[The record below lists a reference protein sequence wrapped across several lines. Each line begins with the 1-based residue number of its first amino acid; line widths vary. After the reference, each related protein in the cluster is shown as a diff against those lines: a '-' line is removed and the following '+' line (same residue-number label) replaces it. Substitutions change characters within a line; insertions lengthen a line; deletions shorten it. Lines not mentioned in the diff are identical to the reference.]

1 MKNYIYNKNSR
12 ICSQREFQ
20 EFFNKG
26 FLFDGSFFVL
36 KIVAYNRPKLGIIVS
51 KKFGNAVYRN
61 KIKRIVR
68 EIFRCQ
74 IKMCPVKVLI
84 RQVRPFQYKK
94 ELYVELKHFFHFLS
108 DYYFLLMH
116 ETGRLSL
123 KEAIPSGKM
132 SFIAKLMFFI
142 VLFYRKCLSKFLPN
156 ACRFQPS
163 CSEYALDALRV
174 YGFVRGLYLITRRLL
189 RCHPFG
195 GFGYNPI
202 PKPKIMNKDRN

>member
-1 MKNYIYNKNSR
+1 MKNYVYSKNDR

-26 FLFDGSFFVL
+26 FRFDGSFFVL
-36 KIVAYNRPKLGIIVS
+36 KIIVYDHPKLGIIVS

-61 KIKRIVR
+61 NVKRIIR

-74 IKMCPVKVLI
+74 TKMCSVKVLI
-84 RQVRPFQYKK
+84 RQIHPFQCKK
-94 ELYVELKHFFHFLS
+94 ELYFELKQFFYFLS

-123 KEAIPSGKM
+123 KEAVPSVKM
-132 SFIAKLMFFI
+132 SFIAKVMFFI
-142 VLFYRKCLSKFLPN
+142 ILFYRKYLSKFLPN
-156 ACRFQPS
+156 ACRFKPT

-174 YGFVRGLYLITRRLL
+174 YGFFRGLCLIIRRLL

-195 GFGYNPI
+195 SFGYNPI
-202 PKPKIMNKDRN
+202 PKPKIMNKDGN